1 MKEFDDKLKQ
11 MPPMESDEGRHWCA
25 CSEGIVQTQEEL
37 ERRLLEVHTLPVGVL
52 LGALAAKDDHELKVS
67 NLREKIK
74 SLYIRSLS
82 GCKQE
87 NNTSLMP

>member
-1 MKEFDDKLKQ
+1 
-11 MPPMESDEGRHWCA
+11 
-25 CSEGIVQTQEEL
+25 
-37 ERRLLEVHTLPVGVL
+37 VHTLPVGVL

-74 SLYIRSLS
+74 SLYIRSVS